1 MPLRV
6 PNDASESGP
15 RRYANWLDVTFS
27 AEDFVL
33 DFGQRFDDGEALRHS
48 GIVATP
54 SSVQAFV
61 DLLTRSLAEY
71 RRRHGGAGTSR
82 DGERR

>member
-1 MPLRV
+1 M
-6 PNDASESGP
+6 AGQ

-27 AEDFVL
+27 ADDFVL

-54 SSVQAFV
+54 SSVMAFIDV
-61 DLLTRSLAEY
+61 LTRALAEH
-71 RRRHGGAGTSR
+71 RRRHGGGAGPEP
-82 DGERR
+82 ER

>member
-1 MPLRV
+1 MPDEPWR
-6 PNDASESGP
+6 PGP

-33 DFGQRFDDGEALRHS
+33 DFGQRFDEGDAIQHS

-54 SSVQAFV
+54 RSVVAFLDV
-61 DLLTRSLAEY
+61 LTRSVAEH
-71 RRRHGGAGTSR
+71 RRRHGGAGLEP
-82 DGERR
+82 ER